1 MVDGV
6 WLHLVQYLKC
16 IGKCFGHIGED
27 FVHLFARLE
36 PLLLGVEHTVG
47 VVKVFAGSQTQ
58 QVVVG
63 FGIVLV
69 DKVAVVGADKL
80 DAILLRQLNQFFVG
94 ALL

>member
-47 VVKVFAGSQTQ
+47 VIKVFASGQT
-58 QVVVG
+58 
-63 FGIVLV
+63 
-69 DKVAVVGADKL
+69 
-80 DAILLRQLNQFFVG
+80 
-94 ALL
+94 